1 MFNLYPGKGKF
12 NLQEYN
18 TKYYASRH
26 LCPVQVGKAYILYSN
41 KTKQKRKGEN
51 IQKNKEIFSYT
62 LNTCPNETKYVI
74 PLSRQSKNY
83 CRHQK
88 DV

>member
-26 LCPVQVGKAYILYSN
+26 FCHVQVGKAYTFIYIQTKHN
-41 KTKQKRKGEN
+41 KKEKEKTFRRRK
-51 IQKNKEIFSYT
+51 
-62 LNTCPNETKYVI
+62 
-74 PLSRQSKNY
+74 
-83 CRHQK
+83 
-88 DV
+88 D